1 MADIE
6 PSRVRATSA
15 RRLEEMDTGALV
27 AGGFLAVLVFSALTA
42 QWLAPY
48 DPLAQPDIVGAQ
60 LLPPSAKHPFGTDSF
75 SRDVFSRVIFGARIS
90 LTVGILATAL
100 SVTLGT
106 AYGIA
111 AGYAGGPIDAIL
123 MRLLDGF
130 LAIPR
135 VLLVLV
141 LVSATGSLPLPALV
155 AVLGLTGWF
164 HVARLVRAEALVAR
178 ELDYVTAARALGA
191 NGWRIVSRHLL
202 PNVMTPAAVAAVL
215 GFAHTVVLE
224 AGLSYLGLG
233 VQPPAPSWGNIMLEG
248 TEQLRTAWWLALFP
262 GAVLFATVISVNTLA
277 ERLRTGAT
285 VAIFLR

>member
-1 MADIE
+1 MAE
-6 PSRVRATSA
+6 TEVAAVALGRRAPG
-15 RRLEEMDTGALV
+15 MDAGALL
-27 AGGFLAVLVFSALTA
+27 ALGFLALVVFAALTA
-42 QWLAPY
+42 PWLAPH
-48 DPLAQPDIVGAQ
+48 DPLAQPDIVGGR
-60 LLPPSAKHPFGTDSF
+60 LSPPNAGHPFGTDAF

-90 LTVGILATAL
+90 LAVGILATAL
-100 SVTLGT
+100 SVSLGT
-106 AYGIA
+106 AYGIV
-111 AGYAGGPIDAIL
+111 AGYAGGRMDALL

-141 LVSATGSLPLPALV
+141 LVSATGSLPLPALI
-155 AVLGLTGWF
+155 AILGFTGWF

-191 NGWRIVSRHLL
+191 NGWRIVLRHIL

-233 VQPPAPSWGNIMLEG
+233 VHPPAPSWGNIMLEG

-262 GAVLFATVISVNTLA
+262 GAALFATVVSVNTLA

-285 VAIFLR
+285 EAIFLR

>member
-1 MADIE
+1 MGEVAVVQHT
-6 PSRVRATSA
+6 PSA
-15 RRLEEMDTGALV
+15 RRVPGAGTLI
-27 AGGFLAVLVFSALTA
+27 AGGFLGILLVAA
-42 QWLAPY
+42 IAAPWLAPH
-48 DPLAQPDIVGAQ
+48 DPLAQPDIVGAR
-60 LLPPSAKHPFGTDSF
+60 LVPPGAEHPFGTDAF
-75 SRDVFSRVIFGARIS
+75 SRDVFSRVLYGARIS
-90 LTVGILATAL
+90 LAVGVLATAL

-111 AGYAGGPIDAIL
+111 AGYAGGVLDTIL

-141 LVSATGSLPLPALV
+141 LVSATGSLSLPALIT
-155 AVLGLTGWF
+155 VLGLTGWF

-202 PNVMTPAAVAAVL
+202 PNVLTPAVVAAVL

-248 TEQLRTAWWLALFP
+248 TEQLRTAWWVALFP
-262 GAVLFATVISVNTLA
+262 GIVLFATVISVNTLA
-277 ERLRTGAT
+277 ERIRSGPAG
-285 VAIFLR
+285 AIFLR

>member
-1 MADIE
+1 MAELDPAGTMQVGWRGRID
-6 PSRVRATSA
+6 AGT
-15 RRLEEMDTGALV
+15 LLAL
-27 AGGFLAVLVFSALTA
+27 GFLAILAVAALA
-42 QWLAPY
+42 APWISPY
-48 DPLAQPDIVGAQ
+48 DPLAQPDIVGGRLSA
-60 LLPPSAKHPFGTDSF
+60 PSFLHPFGTDAF
-75 SRDVFSRVIFGARIS
+75 SRDVLSRVLFGARIS
-90 LTVGILATAL
+90 LAVGILATAL

-111 AGYAGGPIDAIL
+111 AGYAGGAVDTVL

-135 VLLVLV
+135 VLLILV
-141 LVSATGSLPLPALV
+141 LVSVTGSLGLPALI

-191 NGWRIVSRHLL
+191 NGWRIVSRHIL
-202 PNVMTPAAVAAVL
+202 PNILTPAAVAAVL
-215 GFAHTVVLE
+215 SFAHTVVLE

-248 TEQLRTAWWLALFP
+248 TEQLRTGWWLALFP
-262 GAVLFATVISVNTLA
+262 GIVLFGTVLSVNALA
-277 ERLRTGAT
+277 ERLRAGAT
-285 VAIFLR
+285 GVIFLR

>member
-1 MADIE
+1 MTDTEPAGMRA
-6 PSRVRATSA
+6 PSR
-15 RRLEEMDTGALV
+15 RRLQGRDTGALM
-27 AGGFLAVLVFSALTA
+27 AAGFLTLLVFSALTA

-60 LLPPSAKHPFGTDSF
+60 LLPPSAEHPFGTDSF
-75 SRDVFSRVIFGARIS
+75 SRDVFSRVLFGARIS
-90 LTVGILATAL
+90 LMVGILATAL

-111 AGYAGGPIDAIL
+111 AGYAGGPVDAIL

-191 NGWRIVSRHLL
+191 NGWRIVSRHIL

-262 GAVLFATVISVNTLA
+262 GAVLFATVISVNTMA
-277 ERLRTGAT
+277 ERLRSGAT

>member
-1 MADIE
+1 VAD
-6 PSRVRATSA
+6 PDAVRGA
-15 RRLEEMDTGALV
+15 RGVKTAADAGTLLAL
-27 AGGFLAVLVFSALTA
+27 GFLALLLLVAVM
-42 QWLAPY
+42 APWVAPH
-48 DPLAQPDIVGAQ
+48 DPLAQPDIVGAR
-60 LLPPSAKHPFGTDSF
+60 LAAPSAEHPFGTDAF
-75 SRDVFSRVIFGARIS
+75 SRDVLSRVLYGARIS
-90 LTVGILATAL
+90 LAVGVLATAL

-106 AYGIA
+106 AYGVA
-111 AGYAGGPIDAIL
+111 AGYAGGTLDTIL

-141 LVSATGSLPLPALV
+141 LVSATGSLPLPALIT
-155 AVLGLTGWF
+155 VLGLTGWF

-191 NGWRIVSRHLL
+191 NGWRIISRHLL
-202 PNVMTPAAVAAVL
+202 PNVLTPAAVAAVL

-248 TEQLRTAWWLALFP
+248 TEQLRTAWWVAVFP
-262 GAVLFATVISVNTLA
+262 GIVLFATVISVNTLA
-277 ERLRTGAT
+277 ERIRSGQTG
-285 VAIFLR
+285 AIFLR

>member
-1 MADIE
+1 MAEI
-6 PSRVRATSA
+6 AAA
-15 RRLEEMDTGALV
+15 RYTPLEDTTANAGTVLAL
-27 AGGFLAVLVFSALTA
+27 GFLALLLLAA
-42 QWLAPY
+42 AAAPWLAPH
-48 DPLAQPDIVGAQ
+48 DPLAQPDIVGAR
-60 LLPPSAKHPFGTDSF
+60 LAPPSAGHLFGTDVF
-75 SRDVFSRVIFGARIS
+75 SRDVISRVLYGARIS
-90 LTVGILATAL
+90 LAVGVLATAL

-106 AYGIA
+106 VYGLI
-111 AGYAGGPIDAIL
+111 AGYAGGVLDGIL

-141 LVSATGSLPLPALV
+141 LVSASGSLPLPALI

-191 NGWRIVSRHLL
+191 SGWRIVTRHIL
-202 PNVMTPAAVAAVL
+202 PNVLTPAAVAAVL

-248 TEQLRTAWWLALFP
+248 TEQLGTAWWVALFP
-262 GAVLFATVISVNTLA
+262 GAVLFATVVSVNTLA
-277 ERLRTGAT
+277 ERIRSGRAR
-285 VAIFLR
+285 AIFLR